1 MGQVKPKATYKAEQ
15 KTNEAALKRLQQLQ
29 KQPPHAT
36 PRTCNA
42 RAKRGEMPYFRYT
55 DGLRSFPAGGGNV
68 AAARMLMSNE
78 VAQSTAEQAASQK
91 ATTAMMDT
99 LYSNFGT
106 FNLLLILFMTLPFWV
121 AFRRQGQY
129 AEQPLN
135 LSEAATTMAFVG
147 CQNMVVNIFSL
158 PFLTTVDMGL
168 VALAGYGIVI
178 PLFVTTLWQLFEM
191 PLRRFVGRLALLSV
205 CCLFFYILTVYL
217 ILFYVV
223 LTMPAQA

>member
-1 MGQVKPKATYKAEQ
+1 MVQVKPKATYKAEQ

-36 PRTCNA
+36 PRACNA

-55 DGLRSFPAGGGNV
+55 DGLRSFLAGGGNV

-135 LSEAATTMAFVG
+135 LSEAATAMAFVG
-147 CQNMVVNIFSL
+147 CQNMVVNVLSL
-158 PFLTTVDMGL
+158 PFITHHNMLQVSL
-168 VALAGYGIVI
+168 VGYAVVVL
-178 PLFVTTLWQLFEM
+178 LFLITLW
-191 PLRRFVGRLALLSV
+191 
-205 CCLFFYILTVYL
+205 
-217 ILFYVV
+217 
-223 LTMPAQA
+223 